1 MYAISGFHEKGR
13 GVAASPKET
22 VRWAVR
28 AALTGLPLAQR
39 EMGKRYRSG
48 KDVNKDTIVA
58 QSWFTRAAYSGDAES
73 ALTVADMLI
82 TGEGGLPPDP
92 KTAKSIL
99 TRAAELGM
107 VEAQLKLADYCEK
120 GLDGRPDLI
129 RAYALALAT
138 GENENGKQMR
148 AALEKKMSKE
158 QLDQARKEYD
168 RLKSAPPPEKP
179 SDKPA
184 GSAAPASATG
194 LTHEKSRESY

>member
-1 MYAISGFHEKGR
+1 MYALSGFHEKGR
-13 GVAASPKET
+13 GVEASLKET
-22 VRWAVR
+22 VRWTVR

-39 EMGKRYRSG
+39 EMGKCYRNG

-58 QSWFTRAAYSGDAES
+58 QSWFTRAAYSGDAEA

-99 TRAAELGM
+99 TRAAELGI
-107 VEAQLKLADYCEK
+107 VEAQLKLADYYEK

-138 GENENGKQMR
+138 GENENGKLAR

-158 QLDQARKEYD
+158 QLDQAKKEYD
-168 RLKSAPPPEKP
+168 RLKSAPPAEKKE
-179 SDKPA
+179 DKPA
-184 GSAAPASATG
+184 GAAVPPVPAA
-194 LTHEKSRESY
+194 EKKPAP